1 MNSANVHVN
10 LTQDAPAVF
19 LHRVVPDGEL
29 VEVATGHIIQ
39 PLERNMHN
47 RPMDPSVMKVRLAS
61 VVSEFRDILPPI
73 QPPGHGDEMMIL
85 GDCTLWVMTWP
96 KTQIRLGAGTAGLR
110 RNTGATSPM
119 VRPNK
124 FVWPPKQIGLRK
136 VPNVVAPRRKRR
148 SSTPPPT
155 RNRRSSPTPG
165 RNRWS
170 LPPPHA
176 TKSCWERYHCNDR
189 PKDQRQFRLYHRHRS
204 RHHLRTT

>member
-1 MNSANVHVN
+1 MNSANIHVN

-110 RNTGATSPM
+110 RNTGATSPL
-119 VRPNK
+119 VR
-124 FVWPPKQIGLRK
+124 PPKQK
-136 VPNVVAPRRKRR
+136 AKAVVAP
-148 SSTPPPT
+148 PEG
-155 RNRRSSPTPG
+155 NGG
-165 RNRWS
+165 R
-170 LPPPHA
+170 
-176 TKSCWERYHCNDR
+176 
-189 PKDQRQFRLYHRHRS
+189 
-204 RHHLRTT
+204 RHHQEGTSRGRRHHREGSGRGRRPHEGTSGRCHHHTPQTTVGCSSSATEQEKGN